1 VKFTKIA
8 KVTLVTLAAMA
19 IALPTLGNANAA
31 PATKFASATNLNEAG
46 GIGNLV
52 LGCKKE
58 GQLNIIA
65 TPVDWANYGEIID
78 AFKAKYGVKIDSNN
92 PDGSSQDE
100 IDAANSLKGT
110 MRSPDVFDVGTAVG
124 YKYIDTH
131 YSPYKV
137 AAWNDIPADKKDPQG
152 RLTANYTGLMM
163 VGYDGSLGTITSL
176 DDLKGAA
183 FKGKVALNGDPTKAS
198 AGLNGVFMVSI
209 ANGGSFGD
217 ISKGVAW
224 FKSLKDIGNFI
235 NVDPSPATIAS
246 GQTPVVFD
254 WSYNQK
260 SIIDK
265 FAAVGKKWKTFA
277 PAKAAVGSFY
287 NAGISAWA
295 PHPACA
301 RLWME
306 YLYTAPAQNAW
317 AKGGASPVLWPSLI
331 NNKRASQAAIAVI
344 GKGTSVPSSATLDQ
358 QKAAVAYLTAN
369 WAAAV
374 GTR

>member
-1 VKFTKIA
+1 MKLSKLAKTIAVATFATAVAIPSFTSA
-8 KVTLVTLAAMA
+8 TA
-19 IALPTLGNANAA
+19 AA
-31 PATKFASATNLNEAG
+31 PSIFSTAKSASEAG
-46 GIGNLV
+46 GMAALRSQ
-52 LGCKKE
+52 CKRE

-78 AFKAKYGVKIDSNN
+78 GFKAKYGVKIDSNN

-131 YSPYKV
+131 YAPYKV
-137 AAWNDIPADKKDPQG
+137 ANWNDIPTDKKDPQG
-152 RLTANYTGLMM
+152 RLTSNYTGLMM
-163 VGYDGSLGTITSL
+163 VGYDASLGTVNSL

-209 ANGGSFGD
+209 ANGGSFAD

-260 SIIDK
+260 SVIDK
-265 FAAVGKKWKTFA
+265 FAAAGKQWKTFA
-277 PAKAAVGSFY
+277 PKNAAVGSFY
-287 NAGISAWA
+287 NAGISTWA

-306 YLYTAPAQNAW
+306 YLFTPAAQNAW
-317 AKGGASPVLWPSLI
+317 AKGGASPILWAKMVKTHL
-331 NNKRASQAAIAVI
+331 ASDAAIAVI
-344 GKGTSVPSSATLDQ
+344 GKGTSVPNSATLDQ